1 MTFLAEHILL
11 IEGAAL
17 TFFANGEGGKNNRF
31 PAQVE
36 NSFSNFFT
44 LVMRKNI

>member
-17 TFFANGEGGKNNRF
+17 TFFGKRGGGEKQPLPGPG
-31 PAQVE
+31 
-36 NSFSNFFT
+36 
-44 LVMRKNI
+44 RKLISQLLHISDA